1 MKIDVNSQPL
11 IDSLSAVQ
19 LYISMN
25 EYVAASYKL
34 GEIVGILRSKM
45 IDGENEHEI

>member
-1 MKIDVNSQPL
+1 MNAQPL

-19 LYISMN
+19 LYVSMN

-45 IDGENEHEI
+45 IEGDNENEI